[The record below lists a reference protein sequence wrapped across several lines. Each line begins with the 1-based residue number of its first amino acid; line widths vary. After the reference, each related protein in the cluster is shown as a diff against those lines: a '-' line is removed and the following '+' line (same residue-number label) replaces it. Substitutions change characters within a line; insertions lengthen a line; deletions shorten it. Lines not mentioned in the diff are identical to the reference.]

1 MKLIKAT
8 LLLSAIL
15 LGAIPASQTFA
26 DGRHFTGTGHRAV
39 FVGGHSFHGGHSH
52 SSFGVVVGVP
62 LFNPFFFPP
71 YYGYG
76 YGYGYPGPYYPPYYG
91 SPYYYPQAAGS
102 PPVYVEQGSD
112 QGAAPQSNYW
122 YYCSNPDGYYPY
134 VKECPGGWQR
144 VVPQP
149 PSR

>member
-1 MKLIKAT
+1 MRLIKAT

-15 LGAIPASQTFA
+15 LGTIPVSDAFA
-26 DGRHFTGTGHRAV
+26 DGRHFSRVGNRGA
-39 FVGGHSFHGGHSH
+39 FVGHPFHGGHSH

-76 YGYGYPGPYYPPYYG
+76 YPSPYYYPPYYGYG
-91 SPYYYPQAAGS
+91 SPYYYPQAAVS
-102 PPVYVEQGSD
+102 PPTYIEQGYD

-134 VKECPGGWQR
+134 VKQCPGGWQR

-149 PSR
+149 PSQ